1 MITEQDLIIS
11 EKNYRRTR
19 LALDLLRKFLKVNI
33 KLHNLRHQLQ
43 EGDIFLFNHFARF
56 ETFIPQYLIY
66 EQTGKVCRSLA
77 APALF
82 TEDTFGRYLRSIGA
96 VPTNFPS
103 VIHFMACELNRGF
116 KIIIFPEGAMIKD
129 RRVLGPKGRF
139 RIYSREMKQYR
150 KPHTGAAV
158 IALYAQKM
166 RDLFLLA
173 WEKGNTRRLR
183 EMAALLHVEDLDRAH
198 LIASQ
203 PVRIVPAN
211 ITFYPLRIDQN
222 FLLDIAER
230 LGKVQSERIEE
241 ELIVEGNILFKDT
254 DMDIRLGE
262 PRSVRDYYSRM
273 DGSLLRSRHLVDET
287 ALLKGPLGRVVTR
300 LEMVRSEVL
309 SERIM
314 VDYMQ
319 AIYGLTTVN
328 LGHLCAEIIYEL
340 LERYKQKEVAKD
352 FFDTA
357 LYLVI
362 KRIQELEHICL
373 HRTLLDPDRYGSI
386 LRNAS
391 LDLQEMLLQATET
404 GLIRLEPDRY
414 IFLPALEQ
422 RYDFDEIRIRNF
434 LRVRYNEVRPMPA
447 IGDAV
452 REVLTHYDK
461 LIRPDSWA
469 AMLFDDDRLSY
480 ERDQSI
486 FCAKKYDEINREE
499 TRSESGAPFYF
510 PTTTIGP
517 QARVGV
523 LLIHGF
529 TASPAEMRPLGEFLS
544 ENGLDVYGV
553 RLKGHG
559 TSPCDLDSRS
569 FKEWYQAMLRGWEAL
584 CRTCED
590 VFVVGFSMGG
600 NLALMLAEEKGNAA
614 SGLVTISAPLRIRNR
629 NIRFARL
636 VHQVNRLVAG
646 LPYLDGIKR
655 FKQSEPEHPEINYRN
670 IPISALKEFTQIMQE
685 TEKCLSEI
693 YAPALVIQGKDDPT
707 VDPVSAGMI
716 LKKLSSPRKKMLMVD
731 ADRHVIVLEKGS
743 FVHSEVLRFI
753 REHQRATL
761 PNKESYPLSAPGRS
775 PGIA

>member
-1 MITEQDLIIS
+1 MITEADLTIS

-33 KLHNLRHQLQ
+33 KLHNLHGQLQ

-56 ETFIPQYLIY
+56 ETFIPQYLMY
-66 EQTGKVCRSLA
+66 EQTGKTCRSLA
-77 APALF
+77 APDLF
-82 TEDTFGRYLRSIGA
+82 TEDAFGRYLRSIGA

-103 VIHFMACELNRGF
+103 VIHFMACELNRGY

-129 RRVLGPKGRF
+129 RRVLGPKGKF
-139 RIYSREMKQYR
+139 RVYSREIKQHR

-158 IALYAQKM
+158 IALYAQEM
-166 RDLFLLA
+166 RDLFLMA

-183 EMAALLHVEDLDRAH
+183 EMAASLHTEDLDHAH
-198 LIASQ
+198 QIASQ

-211 ITFYPLRIDQN
+211 ITFYPLRIEEN
-222 FLLDIAER
+222 FLINIAER
-230 LGKVQSERIEE
+230 LGKVRSERIEE

-262 PRSVRDYYSRM
+262 PRPVRDYYSRM
-273 DGSLLRSRHLVDET
+273 DRSLLRSRYVVDNT
-287 ALLKGPLGRVVTR
+287 ALLKGPMGRMLTR
-300 LEMVRSEVL
+300 LEMVRSETL

-319 AIYGLTTVN
+319 SIYALTTVN
-328 LGHLCAEIIYEL
+328 LGHLCAEIIYQL
-340 LERYKQKEVAKD
+340 LERYKQKEVARD
-352 FFDTA
+352 FFDIA
-357 LYLVI
+357 LYLTI
-362 KRIQELEHICL
+362 KRVQELEHVYL

-391 LDLQEMLLQATET
+391 LDLREILLQAAEA
-404 GLIRLEPDRY
+404 GLIRIEPGRY
-414 IFLPALEQ
+414 VFLPALEQ

-434 LRVRYNEVRPMPA
+434 LRVRYNEIRPMPA

-452 REVLTHYDK
+452 REMLTHYDK
-461 LIRPDSWA
+461 LIRHDAWA
-469 AMLFDDDRLSY
+469 SMLFDDDRRSY
-480 ERDQSI
+480 ERDLSI
-486 FCAKKYDEINREE
+486 FCAEKYDEINREE
-499 TRSESGAPFYF
+499 VKTASGVPFYF
-510 PTTTIGP
+510 PARNST

-559 TSPCDLDSRS
+559 TSPCDLDSRTS
-569 FKEWYQAMLRGWEAL
+569 KDWYQAALRGWDAL
-584 CRTCED
+584 YRTCDD

-600 NLALMLAEEKGNAA
+600 NLAFMLAEEKGNEVA
-614 SGLVTISAPLRIRNR
+614 GLVTISAPLRIHNR
-629 NIRFARL
+629 NIRFAGL
-636 VHQVNRLVAG
+636 VNQVNRLVAG

-655 FKQSEPEHPEINYRN
+655 FKQSNPEHPEINYLN
-670 IPISALKEFTQIMQE
+670 IPISALGEFKKLME
-685 TEKCLSEI
+685 DTEKCLPEV
-693 YAPALVIQGKDDPT
+693 YAPVLVIQGKEDPT

-731 ADRHVIVLEKGS
+731 ADRHVIVLDKGS
-743 FVHSEVLRFI
+743 FVHREVLHFI
-753 REHQRATL
+753 REHQRTVL
-761 PNKESYPLSAPGRS
+761 PENESYPESAVV
-775 PGIA
+775 

>member
-1 MITEQDLIIS
+1 MITEQDLAIS

-33 KLHNLRHQLQ
+33 KLHNHHTQLQ

-77 APALF
+77 APELF
-82 TEDTFGRYLRSIGA
+82 TDDTFGRYLRSIGA

-129 RRVLGPKGRF
+129 RRVLGPKGQF
-139 RIYSREMKQYR
+139 RIYSREIKQYR

-158 IALYAQKM
+158 IALYAQEV
-166 RDLFLLA
+166 RDLYLLA
-173 WEKGNTRRLR
+173 WRKGHTRRLR
-183 EMAALLHVEDLDRAH
+183 EMAALFHVDDLDRAH
-198 LIASQ
+198 EIASQ

-211 ITFYPLRIDQN
+211 ITFYPLRIEQN
-222 FLLDIAER
+222 FLLNIAER
-230 LGKVQSERIEE
+230 LGKVRSERIEE

-262 PRSVRDYYSRM
+262 PHAVRDYYNRM
-273 DGSLLRSRHLVDET
+273 DGSLLRSRYLVDGT
-287 ALLKGPLGRVVTR
+287 ALLKGPVKRMVTR
-300 LEMVRSEVL
+300 LEMVRSEIL

-314 VDYMQ
+314 VDYMKT
-319 AIYGLTTVN
+319 IYGLTTIN

-340 LERYKQKEVAKD
+340 LERYQQKEVAKD
-352 FFDTA
+352 FFDIA
-357 LYLVI
+357 LYLTI
-362 KRIQELEHICL
+362 KRVQELEHAHL
-373 HRTLLDPDRYGSI
+373 HRTLLDPDRYGTI

-391 LDLQEMLLQATET
+391 LDLREMLLQAAAAE
-404 GLIRLEPDRY
+404 LIRVESDRY
-414 IFLPALEQ
+414 VFLPALEQ

-447 IGDAV
+447 IRDAV
-452 REVLTHYDK
+452 REVLTQYDR
-461 LIRPDSWA
+461 LIQADPWA
-469 AMLFDDDRLSY
+469 SMLFDDDRRSY
-480 ERDQSI
+480 ERDLTI
-486 FCAKKYDEINREE
+486 FCAEKYDEINRDEVRR
-499 TRSESGAPFYF
+499 TSGAPFYF
-510 PTTTIGP
+510 PVTDSGG

-529 TASPAEMRPLGEFLS
+529 TASPAEMHSLGAFLS
-544 ENGLDVYGV
+544 ENGLEVYGA

-559 TSPCDLDSRS
+559 TSPCDLDSRT
-569 FKEWYQAMLRGWEAL
+569 FKDWYQTALRGWEVL
-584 CRTCED
+584 YRTCQD
-590 VFVVGFSMGG
+590 VFVIGFSMGG
-600 NLALMLAEEKGNAA
+600 NLALMLAEEKGNEVA
-614 SGLVTISAPLRIRNR
+614 GVVTISAPLRIRNR

-646 LPYLDGIKR
+646 LPYLDGVKR
-655 FKQSEPEHPEINYRN
+655 YKQSEPEHPEINYRN
-670 IPISALKEFTQIMQE
+670 IPISALGEFKQLMEE

-693 YAPALVIQGKDDPT
+693 YAPALVVQGKDDPT

-716 LKKLSSPRKKMLMVD
+716 LKKLSSPHKQLVMVD
-731 ADRHVIVLEKGS
+731 ADHHVIVLEKGS
-743 FVHSEVLRFI
+743 LVHREVLRFI
-753 REHQRATL
+753 RKHQRAAL
-761 PNKESYPLSAPGRS
+761 PDKVSHPESAP
-775 PGIA
+775 A

>member
-1 MITEQDLIIS
+1 MITEADLTIS

-33 KLHNLRHQLQ
+33 KLHNLHGQLQ

-56 ETFIPQYLIY
+56 ETFIPQYLMY
-66 EQTGKVCRSLA
+66 EQTGKTCRSLA
-77 APALF
+77 APDLF
-82 TEDTFGRYLRSIGA
+82 TDDAFGRYLRSIGA

-103 VIHFMACELNRGF
+103 VIDFMACELNRGY

-129 RRVLGPKGRF
+129 RRVLGPKGKF
-139 RIYSREMKQYR
+139 RVYSREIKQHR

-158 IALYAQKM
+158 IALYAQEM

-183 EMAALLHVEDLDRAH
+183 EMAASLHIEDLDHAH
-198 LIASQ
+198 QIASQ

-211 ITFYPLRIDQN
+211 ITFYPLRIEEN
-222 FLLDIAER
+222 FLINIAER
-230 LGKVQSERIEE
+230 LGKVRSERIEE

-262 PRSVRDYYSRM
+262 PRSVRDHYSRM
-273 DGSLLRSRHLVDET
+273 DLSLLHSRYLVDNT
-287 ALLKGPLGRVVTR
+287 ALLKGAMGRMLTR

-319 AIYGLTTVN
+319 SIYALTTVN
-328 LGHLCAEIIYEL
+328 LGHLCAEIIYQL
-340 LERYKQKEVAKD
+340 LERYKQKEVARD
-352 FFDTA
+352 FFDIA
-357 LYLVI
+357 LYLTI
-362 KRIQELEHICL
+362 KRVQKLEPVHL

-391 LDLQEMLLQATET
+391 LDLREMLLQAAEA
-404 GLIRLEPDRY
+404 GLIRIEPDRY
-414 IFLPALEQ
+414 VFLPALEK

-434 LRVRYNEVRPMPA
+434 LRVRYNEIRPMPA

-452 REVLTHYDK
+452 REMLTHYDK
-461 LIRPDSWA
+461 LVRHDAWA
-469 AMLFDDDRLSY
+469 SMLFDDDRRSY
-480 ERDQSI
+480 ERDLSI
-486 FCAKKYDEINREE
+486 FCAEKYNEINREE
-499 TRSESGAPFYF
+499 VKTASGVPFYF
-510 PTTTIGP
+510 PAGSGR

-559 TSPCDLDSRS
+559 TSPCDLDSRTS
-569 FKEWYQAMLRGWEAL
+569 KDWYQAMLRGWEAL
-584 CRTCED
+584 DRTCDD
-590 VFVVGFSMGG
+590 VFLVGFSMGG
-600 NLALMLAEEKGNAA
+600 NLALMLAEEKGNEVA
-614 SGLVTISAPLRIRNR
+614 GLVTISAPLRIHNR
-629 NIRFARL
+629 NIRFAGL
-636 VHQVNRLVAG
+636 VNQVNRLVAG

-655 FKQSEPEHPEINYRN
+655 FKQSDPEHPEINYLN
-670 IPISALKEFTQIMQE
+670 IPISARGEFKKLME
-685 TEKCLSEI
+685 DTEKCLPEV
-693 YAPALVIQGKDDPT
+693 YAPALVIQGKEDPT

-731 ADRHVIVLEKGS
+731 ADRHVIVLDKGS
-743 FVHSEVLRFI
+743 FVHREVLHFI
-753 REHQRATL
+753 REHQRTAL
-761 PNKESYPLSAPGRS
+761 PEDESYPETVVV
-775 PGIA
+775 